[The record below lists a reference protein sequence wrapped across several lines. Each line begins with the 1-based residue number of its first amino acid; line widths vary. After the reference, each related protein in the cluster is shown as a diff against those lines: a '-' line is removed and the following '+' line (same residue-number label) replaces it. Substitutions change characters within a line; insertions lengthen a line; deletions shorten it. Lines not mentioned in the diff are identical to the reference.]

1 MASSTDSAKYLSCGI
16 LSGAIQALFFN
27 PWDRAMYLSVKE
39 RRHFL
44 SLENW
49 KSPYQGFMQSVTHR
63 ILSHGCYFPF
73 ESFFVILS
81 RRLLYVASGWGEPH
95 QLSLGPLRLNIDSV
109 ALLSGGVMAGS
120 LSAMLFHPFA
130 VVKYY
135 CWGKE
140 EIKITQAFLQ
150 IWQGGRGALVFLR
163 GGSSTL
169 LRDLVFGGI
178 FSLVRHQEG
187 LVQCMDSML
196 LRTRAR
202 WSAGTLYPNG
212 SHDDHCES
220 LSRVSTQVKPSGT
233 AYFMCNF
240 VAAGLAVGAA
250 SPFNHIR
257 NIKFSISP
265 GQNVPSGPQILK
277 ELIQEC
283 ATAFNASTKPFSDG
297 KAPFRCVLGAVAA
310 SAHLHSRLKI
320 GVGTLRV
327 ALGMAFGSQVYSF
340 CTEVSN
346 Q

>member
-1 MASSTDSAKYLSCGI
+1 
-16 LSGAIQALFFN
+16 
-27 PWDRAMYLSVKE
+27 MYLSVKE

-44 SLENW
+44 ALENW

-81 RRLLYVASGWGEPH
+81 RRLLYVASGGSEPH
-95 QLSLGPLRLNIDSV
+95 QLSLGPFRLNANSV

-150 IWQGGRGALVFLR
+150 IWQGGRGVLVFLR

-187 LVQCMDSML
+187 LVQRIDLFL
-196 LRTRAR
+196 LRAR
-202 WSAGTLYPNG
+202 GCWSTLTLHPND
-212 SHDDHCES
+212 SHDDHCEAFD
-220 LSRVSTQVKPSGT
+220 RVSIQAKPSAT

-257 NIKFSISP
+257 NIKFSIAP

-277 ELIQEC
+277 ELIQES
-283 ATAFNASTKPFSDG
+283 ATAFSACSKNCSDG
-297 KAPFRCVLGAVAA
+297 KASFRCVMGAIAA
-310 SAHLHSRLKI
+310 SSHLHSRLKI

-327 ALGMAFGSQVYSF
+327 ALGMAFGSQIYSF

-346 Q
+346 R

>member
-1 MASSTDSAKYLSCGI
+1 MDATFLLVIS
-16 LSGAIQALFFN
+16 LFCSFHKQYGEQ
-27 PWDRAMYLSVKE
+27 RLLLVC
-39 RRHFL
+39 F
-44 SLENW
+44 
-49 KSPYQGFMQSVTHR
+49 QT
-63 ILSHGCYFPF
+63 

-81 RRLLYVASGWGEPH
+81 RRLLYVASGGGEPH

-150 IWQGGRGALVFLR
+150 IWHGGRGALVFLR

-187 LVQCMDSML
+187 LVQHMDSLL
-196 LRTRAR
+196 LRTRGC
-202 WSAGTLYPNG
+202 WSSTGTD
-212 SHDDHCES
+212 DDHYES
-220 LSRVSTQVKPSGT
+220 MKRVEGKPSGT

-265 GQNVPSGPQILK
+265 GQNVPSGPHILK

-283 ATAFNASTKPFSDG
+283 ATAFSSSNKTFSDG
-297 KAPFRCVLGAVAA
+297 KKPFRYVMGAFAA